1 MAFEL
6 EIISFPGDETGN
18 VYFRTIDRDMG
29 VFTESTLIGKPSD
42 AYNVIDFLQQ
52 DMLQDYFSELL
63 LNAPDVAARAKIE
76 QLRNSFQ
83 EAWSRS
89 YGISSD
95 LDGVVQT
102 ILDVQE
108 AGTLEELAAMADR
121 QLIDKALEDLLRL
134 LELLA

>member
-1 MAFEL
+1 
-6 EIISFPGDETGN
+6 
-18 VYFRTIDRDMG
+18 
-29 VFTESTLIGKPSD
+29 
-42 AYNVIDFLQQ
+42 DFLQQ